1 MRVRDFL
8 ERSRIH
14 LLKADDTIR
23 EAAAVFSEKKIDA
36 APVVDEKDALTG
48 LFTKSHIFRAVKN
61 GVNIDSPISD
71 YMTKDVV
78 AGHPDDDVED
88 RFYFNHSYL
97 PVVENGKA
105 VGLISIPD
113 FAKTYHDH
121 YKMTRQIMDAII
133 QSSKNLIIASDSKGG
148 INFVNRAA
156 EEVLGLSEKMLFG
169 RRLNEFISEVNLLEI
184 INTGVVPPL
193 KKAIVKGQP
202 YFIRSYP
209 IEIGGFFIGAVAI
222 FQDIE
227 DLENIV
233 NELETV
239 KELNEDLDAIIES
252 SSDGIFVCDGEANVL
267 RINRAYDEITELD
280 TSNFYGKNMADLV
293 NEGFFSQSV
302 TLIVLEKK
310 ESMSIIQKTSTGK
323 SLLAT
328 GCPVFDENGEI
339 SRVVTSVRDITDLYD
354 LQNRL
359 AESKKITEQYRR
371 ELDSLRIKRVEN
383 IEGLIVGS
391 EKMHQLVNTAI
402 RLAKVDSG
410 ILITGESGTGKD
422 LVAGIIHKYS
432 AREKG
437 PFIKVNCGAIPAS
450 LLESELFGY
459 EEGAFTGA
467 KKGGKPGYFEM
478 AEGGTLFLDEIGEL
492 PYDLQSKF
500 LRVLQHTEFN
510 RVGGQRFIKSNVRI
524 LAATNRD
531 LLDMVHTRSFREDLY
546 YRLNVVPLYIP
557 PLRERLEDVQF
568 LVSHFLKFFNDSYNM
583 KKRFSPEVVDVFE
596 KYDWPGNV
604 RELRNLVE
612 RMIVMSPE
620 NIITR
625 LDLPESICE
634 NGICGEMGGITVPG
648 IIPLKEALESVEKQ
662 LIEKVYEKFPNT
674 REMAKSLKIS
684 APSIVRKAAKYG
696 IKKKPK

>member
-8 ERSRIH
+8 ESNRIH

-36 APVVDEKDALTG
+36 APVVDENDVLTG
-48 LFTKSHIFRAVKN
+48 LFTKSHIFKAIRN
-61 GVNIDSPISD
+61 GVDYDSPVSD
-71 YMTKDVV
+71 FMTKEVV

-97 PVVENGKA
+97 PVVENDKA

-113 FAKTYHDH
+113 FVKTYHDH

-133 QSSKNLIIASDSKGG
+133 QSSKNLIITTDSNGG
-148 INFVNRAA
+148 INFVNRSA
-156 EEVLGLSEKMLFG
+156 EEVLGLREKMLLG
-169 RRLNEFISEVNLLEI
+169 HNLNEFIPEVNLLEI
-184 INTGVVPPL
+184 INNGDVPPL
-193 KKAIVKGQP
+193 TKANVKGQP

-209 IEIGGFFIGAVAI
+209 IKIGNNLIGAVAI

-239 KELNEDLDAIIES
+239 KELNENLDAIIES
-252 SSDGIFVCDGEANVL
+252 SSDGIFVCDGKANVL
-267 RINRAYDEITELD
+267 RINRAYDEITGLD
-280 TSNFYGKNMADLV
+280 TSDFYGKNMADLV
-293 NEGFFSQSV
+293 TGGFFSESV
-302 TLIVLEKK
+302 TLIVLKKK
-310 ESMSIIQKTSTGK
+310 EPMSIIQKTSTGK

-328 GCPVFDENGEI
+328 GRPVFDDKGEI

-354 LQNRL
+354 LQHRL
-359 AESKKITEQYRR
+359 AESKKITEQYRM
-371 ELDSLRIKRVEN
+371 ELDSLRIKRVKN

-391 EKMHQLVNTAI
+391 EKMHQLVDIAI
-402 RLAKVDSG
+402 RLAKVDSS

-437 PFIKVNCGAIPAS
+437 PFIKVNCGAIPAN

-467 KKGGKPGYFEM
+467 RKGGKPGYFEM
-478 AEGGTLFLDEIGEL
+478 AEGGILFLDEIGEL

-500 LRVLQHTEFN
+500 LRVLQHTDFN
-510 RVGGQRFIKSNVRI
+510 RVGGQRFIKSNVRV

-531 LLDMVHTRSFREDLY
+531 LLEMVHTRTFREDLY
-546 YRLNVVPLYIP
+546 YRLNVVPLYLP
-557 PLRERLEDVQF
+557 PLRERVEDVQF

-583 KKRFSPEVVDVFE
+583 TKRISPDVVDIFE
-596 KYDWPGNV
+596 KYNWPGNV

-620 NIITR
+620 EVITR
-625 LDLPESICE
+625 LDLPESICK
-634 NGICGEMGGITVPG
+634 NDICGETGGITVPG

-662 LIEKVYEKFPNT
+662 LIEKVYERFPNT

-696 IKKKPK
+696 IKKKY